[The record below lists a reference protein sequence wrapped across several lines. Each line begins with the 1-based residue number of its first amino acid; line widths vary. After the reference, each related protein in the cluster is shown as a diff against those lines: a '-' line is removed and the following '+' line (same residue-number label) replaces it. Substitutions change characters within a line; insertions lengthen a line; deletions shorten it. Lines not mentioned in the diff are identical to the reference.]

1 MAVCYLPADSALAV
15 SDATAAPA
23 TFAAPN
29 TAGENPPRTA
39 AEAPSPPRSAPALA
53 AETRELAPAREFL
66 AKLIALLAAVTC
78 TFGNLAAY
86 GQTEIKRLLAYSTIA
101 QAGYMMMPVAAALL
115 LVDKDPTA
123 AEQAIAALAFYIG
136 VYLFMKIGCF
146 AVVAL
151 VRNADGSESIADYA
165 GLVQRAPV
173 VAISFVILLLSLIG
187 IPPLGG
193 FFAKFF
199 VFASL
204 YDAGLVTVLIVAGL
218 NTALS
223 LFYYMRVVKVVAFE
237 RPAHAG
243 PLADC
248 SVWQAGFVVAMT
260 APVVWWGLF
269 GSSLLHWA
277 EAAARHLY

>member
-1 MAVCYLPADSALAV
+1 M
-15 SDATAAPA
+15 
-23 TFAAPN
+23 
-29 TAGENPPRTA
+29 
-39 AEAPSPPRSAPALA
+39 
-53 AETRELAPAREFL
+53 

-223 LFYYMRVVKVVAFE
+223 LFYYMRSRQGGRLRATGARGAASGLLGLAGRFRGGDDGAGRVVGAFRLE
-237 RPAHAG
+237 FTSLGRSRG
-243 PLADC
+243 PTFILN
-248 SVWQAGFVVAMT
+248 
-260 APVVWWGLF
+260 
-269 GSSLLHWA
+269 
-277 EAAARHLY
+277 RI